1 MGISDS
7 QIYEWRNAGRPV
19 NLADDIDQL
28 WDDAS
33 ALKTLV
39 STRAYVDYIISQFQ
53 HEDFERDA
61 CEPFFLAQ
69 DGPYADI
76 LNDVSREMDGEEDP
90 DWITTLDS
98 LAQYI
103 IFSQSQN
110 IDGQWVDTGVPQ
122 YVSEE
127 VLKEYFFRYL
137 DALKRSVSREEEWND
152 IPDDLLSNFKSIM
165 KIKIYETLIALAK

>member
-1 MGISDS
+1 M
-7 QIYEWRNAGRPV
+7 R
-19 NLADDIDQL
+19 
-28 WDDAS
+28 
-33 ALKTLV
+33 V
-39 STRAYVDYIISQFQ
+39 SR
-53 HEDFERDA
+53 
-61 CEPFFLAQ
+61 FFLTQ
-69 DGPYADI
+69 DCPYADI

-90 DWITTLDS
+90 DWITTFDS

-127 VLKEYFFRYL
+127 VLKEFFFRYL